1 MINFSEALQSLHPGA
16 KWRILGEEIYNNISW
31 LDENIEKPT
40 EQAILDEQ
48 ARLSRLDDW
57 NSLRSERTKLLTET
71 DYLGLPDL
79 GGFSAEM
86 TAYRQALRDLPANT
100 ADPANPVWP
109 TKPEVN

>member
-1 MINFSEALQSLHPGA
+1 MNKTEYNLQTGEVTTIPLTA
-16 KWRILGEEIYNNISW
+16 EEIAEREAYARDV
-31 LDENIEKPT
+31 LPGLQL
-40 EQAILDEQ
+40 EQ
-48 ARLSRLDDW
+48 
-57 NSLRSERTKLLTET
+57 LRAKRNQLLAET

-109 TKPEVN
+109 VKPQ